1 MKQIIIDYEEYL
13 DLINAKQQY
22 DKDLESIKKFNNYDI
37 LLDFIKEYENKLK
50 YHDFQVREYGRE
62 EWVEITLPFEKI
74 YSECKT
80 RINEKIIGVKDER

>member
-22 DKDLESIKKFNNYDI
+22 DKNFESIKKFNNYDI

-50 YHDFQVREYGRE
+50 YHDFQVREYGE
-62 EWVEITLPFEKI
+62 EKWRTITLPFEKI
-74 YSECKT
+74 YSECKK
-80 RINEKIIGVKDER
+80 RIIEKILGDKDE